1 MGFGWHFVL
10 CPLSCRDLPVSVL
23 KLNRPWLEAR
33 GAGKLLTSNEA
44 AEHKALG

>member
-10 CPLSCRDLPVSVL
+10 WLSCRDLPVSVL
-23 KLNRPWLEAR
+23 KLNRPWLEAS
-33 GAGKLLTSNEA
+33 GAGMLLTSNEA